1 MATPT
6 AAPTRM
12 CQRQAAPPK
21 LKNNSNTHN
30 SKSSQKKEKTE
41 KKKNKKQRAQPRG

>member
-6 AAPTRM
+6 TAPTRM
-12 CQRQAAPPK
+12 CQRQAASK

-30 SKSSQKKEKTE
+30 SKSSQMKEKTE
-41 KKKNKKQRAQPRG
+41 QKNKKQRAQPRG